1 MSAIR
6 DLIAAHATVP
16 ITDAGQLGDAIRT
29 LRELR
34 SLTQRQLARQ
44 IHAGPNQVCDWE
56 TGLTLPGARSLLKLA
71 DALGYQLTLTPK
83 ERP

>member
-1 MSAIR
+1 VSAIR

-34 SLTQRQLARQ
+34 GYTQRQLATRIRATQ
-44 IHAGPNQVCDWE
+44 SQVANWE
-56 TGLTLPGARSLLKLA
+56 SGISRPGAASLVKLM
-71 DALGYQLTLTPK
+71 DALGYQLNLTPK

>member
-1 MSAIR
+1 VSAIR

-34 SLTQRQLARQ
+34 GLTQRQLARL
-44 IHAGPNQVCDWE
+44 IHAGPNQVSDWE

-71 DALGYQLTLTPK
+71 DALGYQLNLTPK